1 MGSKQNN
8 KGKKCA
14 IGTDTIST
22 INKWARVDTDAAG
35 SKTPS
40 DLGGTSNQPSCHAT
54 VATEE
59 EDAVSHG
66 NDMEIEETHNSSVSE
81 SESESSE
88 AELGELMA

>member
-1 MGSKQNN
+1 VTLWHFKSAKLP
-8 KGKKCA
+8 CY
-14 IGTDTIST
+14 
-22 INKWARVDTDAAG
+22 
-35 SKTPS
+35 
-40 DLGGTSNQPSCHAT
+40 CC
-54 VATEE
+54 TEE